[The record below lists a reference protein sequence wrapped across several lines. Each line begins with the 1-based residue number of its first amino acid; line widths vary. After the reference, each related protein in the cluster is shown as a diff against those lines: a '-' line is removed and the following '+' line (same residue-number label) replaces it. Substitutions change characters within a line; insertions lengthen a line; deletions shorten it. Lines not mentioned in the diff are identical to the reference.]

1 MSKFTE
7 NQTSILGGIDLT
19 RGAWYDDVASLAT
32 DRGLVKD
39 RTTARRVL
47 DQLIKKGTLAADT
60 TVEAGSTWL
69 EVKAAEEWFASGPAE
84 EVEEDLLGVQ
94 QDVLEGTPADEVA
107 DALQEIEEEET
118 GKPIEQVVTHTE
130 NYKVNE
136 WTTEDGTEWTET
148 VFSDNSRT
156 IKRRKQVSG
165 QWRTDYWGAEFEG
178 DKERYTTARQ
188 AKAARAYGTFTHES
202 LV

>member
-1 MSKFTE
+1 MSKYTE
-7 NQTSILGGIDLT
+7 NQTSILAGIDLT
-19 RGAWYDDVASLAT
+19 QGAWYDDVASLAV

-47 DQLIKKGTLAADT
+47 DQLIKKGTLTADT
-60 TVEAGSTWL
+60 TIEEGSTWL
-69 EVKAAEEWFASGPAE
+69 EVKDGERIPVAA
-84 EVEEDLLGVQ
+84 EVEEEDLIG
-94 QDVLEGTPADEVA
+94 QDVEEGTPADEVA
-107 DALQEIEEEET
+107 DAIAEIEAERPE
-118 GKPIEQVVTHTE
+118 VVTHTE
-130 NYKVNE
+130 TYEVRE
-136 WTTEDGTEWTET
+136 WEDEDGTEWTET
-148 VFSDNSRT
+148 IFSDKSRT

-165 QWRTDYWGAEFEG
+165 QWRTDYWGAEYEG